1 MNKIVR
7 TKIFLLGLITSI
19 SFVLLA
25 FALVIYFENKTL
37 KVVLTETSDTELSWL
52 EVSMDGTQIIVGGF
66 APDEANRFSAISKI
80 SSVINPERIIN
91 QIIVKKQNIPLK
103 LDYVLEILR
112 DDDYVSVIGFIPS
125 KSQSDELI
133 SKLEVI
139 TKEMKVHNLLEISSF
154 PITDAWKTTLD
165 YAIDSV
171 KILPNSKVSIA
182 KEEIWISALSESADD
197 KIRIEN
203 KLASLNPGLFKLY
216 LDVWAPRPLIQPF
229 SLRLNV
235 NGQGAS
241 LDECSATDEY
251 SKLLILDAVVK
262 IGADK
267 ESDCKIGIGVPAES
281 WVEAV
286 IIATKYAKEF
296 ERASLSFENNNVS
309 LVVSGNTDNEEFEN
323 IIDRLKKALPKE
335 FQVSASL
342 QPTLAKEIDNQNTFT
357 AIKSP
362 EGVVQ
367 LRGFVYDQNAKIA
380 VRSYASSIFGS
391 TNVSNSLRFSN
402 NLPENWAIQVLAG
415 LEVVSLLNHGSL
427 IIEPH
432 TILLK
437 GKSANPDI
445 MSIASEML
453 SEKLDHDILYTL
465 NLEYDELLIP
475 KPKGPDAQKC
485 VLDINN
491 VIETI
496 GIEFAPGEIVLQKS
510 SNDTLRKMADI
521 MQTCYTVPMEIG
533 GHTDSQGRKSLN
545 LSISQAR
552 AEAVMDSLLSY
563 DILTG
568 NLIAKGYGES
578 TPIADNK
585 TVEGRNQNRRI
596 EFTLI
601 KNN

>member
-7 TKIFLLGLITSI
+7 TKIFLLGLITFI

-37 KVVLTETSDTELSWL
+37 KAVLTETSDTELSWL

-342 QPTLAKEIDNQNTFT
+342 QQTLAKEIDNQNTFT

-367 LRGFVYDQNAKIA
+367 LRGFVYDQNAKTA

-601 KNN
+601 NNN

>member
-91 QIIVKKQNIPLK
+91 QIIVKKQNISLK

-342 QPTLAKEIDNQNTFT
+342 QQTLAKEIDNQNTFT

-367 LRGFVYDQNAKIA
+367 LRGFVYDQNAKTA

>member
-7 TKIFLLGLITSI
+7 TKIFLLGLITFI

-37 KVVLTETSDTELSWL
+37 KAVLTETSDTELSWL

-229 SLRLNV
+229 LLRLNV

-309 LVVSGNTDNEEFEN
+309 LVVFGNTDNEEFEN

-601 KNN
+601 NNN

>member
-342 QPTLAKEIDNQNTFT
+342 QQTLAKEIDNQNTFT

-367 LRGFVYDQNAKIA
+367 LRGFVYDQNAKTA

>member
-91 QIIVKKQNIPLK
+91 QIIVKKQNISLK

-125 KSQSDELI
+125 KLQSDELI

-342 QPTLAKEIDNQNTFT
+342 QQTLAKEIDNQNTFT

-367 LRGFVYDQNAKIA
+367 LRGFVYDQNAKTA

>member
-342 QPTLAKEIDNQNTFT
+342 QQTLAKEIDNQNTFT

-367 LRGFVYDQNAKIA
+367 LRGFVYDQNAKTA

-391 TNVSNSLRFSN
+391 ANVSNSLRFSN